1 MLGFDVCKITQVLV
15 LVTITKS
22 CLHMRTRQNVVCY
35 TVRGGSVLVCAR
47 GVPSYPG
54 GREGFRTRGFM
65 SGGGSVLL
73 SQKEGLPSNSS
84 HCIMRL

>member
-35 TVRGGSVLVCAR
+35 TEGGFCPSLCQGGFVLPRRKR
-47 GVPSYPG
+47 GV
-54 GREGFRTRGFM
+54 
-65 SGGGSVLL
+65 L
-73 SQKEGLPSNSS
+73 S
-84 HCIMRL
+84 